1 MWAGARQSD
10 TLKPTARSF
19 RSETRSQSVPVLVE
33 FNMVGTL
40 MALTSMLI
48 LGVAGIGSY
57 LFARG
62 FVQRRLRFVD
72 AMRAP
77 FAPLLAGAAA
87 FLVAWP
93 LSALPL
99 ISLGTAIVFG
109 VGTGMGTAAG
119 VRALGRADSS
129 RGRLYP

>member
-1 MWAGARQSD
+1 
-10 TLKPTARSF
+10 
-19 RSETRSQSVPVLVE
+19 
-33 FNMVGTL
+33 MVGKL
-40 MALTSMLI
+40 MALTSLLI
-48 LGVAGIGSY
+48 FAAAALGSY
-57 LFARG
+57 FFSRS

-72 AMRAP
+72 AMRSP
-77 FAPLLAGAAA
+77 FAPLIAGAAA
-87 FLVAWP
+87 FLIAWP

-99 ISLGTAIVFG
+99 VSLGTALVFG